1 MTIAR
6 DWNRDGWTT
15 LDWDAVEL
23 YHRSLAK
30 TVTELGDRIGGGGGG
45 FTPHELL
52 DLADRADAAAKRLRE
67 LAKTYI

>member
-1 MTIAR
+1 MTISR
-6 DWNRDGWTT
+6 NWNRDGWTT
-15 LDWDAVEL
+15 LDWDTVEI
-23 YHRSLAK
+23 YSRSLSK
-30 TVTELGDRIGGGGGG
+30 TASDLDNAIGGGGGG